1 MRFSRNIIA
10 FAATI
15 LAVEAQINGF
25 NSGSTK
31 TDGSV
36 KVQSDFEAEFRVMQ
50 NLPNATCF
58 NAVRL
63 FTSIQ
68 GGTPNTPISAINAAI
83 NTNTKILLG
92 LWASAGEAI
101 VQNEIQAVLSAVD
114 QYKSSFTDLVVGI
127 SVGSEDLYRDS
138 SIAVQQGNTLP
149 GVGPTVLVD
158 YIGQV
163 RKALANTALSSKG
176 IGHVDTWTSWVNGT
190 DSPVIGA
197 VDWIGVD
204 AYPYFENTLDNPV
217 DNGKSLL
224 SSALSKVNAVASGKP
239 VWITETGWPTS
250 GKTENKA
257 VPSVANAKT
266 YWDDVFCTVSG
277 TMNIFWYILDD
288 AGSSPSF
295 GIVPSIGSAP
305 YFDLTCPAGSSG
317 ANTCGSGKA
326 TSSSSASASA
336 TASSSVASATAPG
349 TTAATETA
357 SVVQTPASGYVSG
370 TAVPV
375 NPSSS
380 AATVAPYP
388 VSSGA
393 AGSAAPSGY
402 APSGTSAAGASGSA
416 ASGSGSGAGAS
427 TTSSGSSAS
436 ATPSSYTGAADK
448 VGAAAGAGFL
458 ALLGLAAAL

>member
-36 KVQSDFEAEFRVMQ
+36 KVQSDFEAEFRAMQ

-149 GVGPTVLVD
+149 GVGPTVLVN

-317 ANTCGSGKA
+317 AKTCGSGKA
-326 TSSSSASASA
+326 TSSASASA

-349 TTAATETA
+349 TTAATEIA

-402 APSGTSAAGASGSA
+402 APSGTGAAGASGSA
-416 ASGSGSGAGAS
+416 GSGSGFGAGAS

>member
-15 LAVEAQINGF
+15 LAVEAQTNGF

-36 KVQSDFEAEFRVMQ
+36 KVQSDFEAEFRAMQ

-58 NAVRL
+58 NSVRL

-68 GGTPNTPISAINAAI
+68 GGTPNTPISAFAAAI
-83 NTNTKILLG
+83 ATKTTILLG

-101 VQNEIQAVLSAVD
+101 IQNEIQAILSAVD
-114 QYKSSFTDLVVGI
+114 QFGPSFTDLVVGI

-138 SIAVQQGNTLP
+138 SIAAQQGNILP
-149 GVGPTVLVD
+149 GVGSTVLVD

-163 RKALANTALSSKG
+163 RKALASTALSSKG

-190 DSPVIGA
+190 DSPVINA

-204 AYPYFENTLDNPV
+204 AYPYFENTLDNGV
-217 DNGKSLL
+217 SNGKSLL
-224 SSALSKVNAVASGKP
+224 SSALSKVDAVASGKP

-250 GKTENKA
+250 GKTENKG
-257 VPSVANAKT
+257 VPSIANAET
-266 YWDDVFCTVSG
+266 YWQDVYCTIAG
-277 TMNIFWYILDD
+277 TTYVWWYILDD

-295 GIVPSIGSAP
+295 GVVPAIGSAP
-305 YFDLTCPAGSSG
+305 YYDLTCPAGSAG
-317 ANTCGSGKA
+317 ANVCGTGQSS
-326 TSSSSASASA
+326 SSSSASASA
-336 TASSSVASATAPG
+336 SGSSSVASATAPG
-349 TTAATETA
+349 TTAATATA
-357 SVVQTPASGYVSG
+357 SVVETPASGYASG

-402 APSGTSAAGASGSA
+402 APSGTGAAGASGSA
-416 ASGSGSGAGAS
+416 GSGAGSGAGAS
-427 TTSSGSSAS
+427 ATSSGSAAS